1 MLSLN
6 KLVGQH
12 ESSLLLFTILV
23 IFFIALFRSLISCLS
38 RKRRRLPPS
47 PLKLPIIGNLH
58 NIGLYPHRS
67 LWHLARHF
75 GPLMLLHFGA
85 AEALI
90 VSSADAARE
99 IMKTHDIIFANR
111 PRSRASQKLLYN
123 YKDIASAPYGEYWR
137 QMKSISVLH
146 LLSNKRIQSFRAV
159 REEETALMMDE
170 IERASSSSSPINLSE
185 MLATVTNNVV
195 CRVALGRKY
204 GGESGRKFSKLLSE
218 FGELLGVFNVG
229 DFIPWL
235 AWVSHVNGL
244 DARMDKVA
252 KDLDDFL
259 EAVVEEHMAQ
269 QKKGPNVDSVNGE
282 EQKDFVDVL
291 LWIQREDL
299 AGFKIDR
306 VSIKAVI
313 LDAFAAGTDTTYTS
327 LEWAMTEILRHT
339 NVMKQLQKEVREIAG
354 EKSVIKEKDLEKM
367 HYLKAV
373 IKETLRLHPPI
384 PLIVPRESAQDVEVL
399 GYNIAAGTRVIVNAW
414 AIGRDPM
421 SWEQPEE
428 FIPERFLNSSIDFKG
443 HDFQLIPFGS
453 GRRGC
458 PGILF
463 AITINE
469 LFLANLVHKFDW
481 TLPGGAKE
489 NDIDISESNGLTIH
503 RKFPLIAIANKC
515 SS

>member
-1 MLSLN
+1 
-6 KLVGQH
+6 
-12 ESSLLLFTILV
+12 
-23 IFFIALFRSLISCLS
+23 
-38 RKRRRLPPS
+38 
-47 PLKLPIIGNLH
+47 
-58 NIGLYPHRS
+58 
-67 LWHLARHF
+67 
-75 GPLMLLHFGA
+75 
-85 AEALI
+85 
-90 VSSADAARE
+90 
-99 IMKTHDIIFANR
+99 
-111 PRSRASQKLLYN
+111 
-123 YKDIASAPYGEYWR
+123 
-137 QMKSISVLH
+137 MKSVSVLH

-159 REEETALMMDE
+159 REEETALMIDE
-170 IERASSSSSPINLSE
+170 IESASSSSSPINLSE
-185 MLATVTNNVV
+185 MFATLTNNVV

-204 GGESGRKFSKLLSE
+204 GGESGRRFSRLLSE
-218 FGELLGVFNVG
+218 FVELLGVFNVG

-244 DARMDKVA
+244 EARMDKVA
-252 KDLDDFL
+252 KEFDDFL
-259 EAVVEEHMAQ
+259 EGVVEEHMAQ
-269 QKKGPNVDSVNGE
+269 QKKGPNTDSVNGT

-291 LWIQREDL
+291 FWFQGETLVGFKF
-299 AGFKIDR
+299 AGFGF
-306 VSIKAVI
+306 KAFL
-313 LDAFAAGTDTTYTS
+313 LDVFAAGTDTTYTS
-327 LEWAMTEILRHT
+327 LEWAMMELHP

-354 EKSVIKEKDLEKM
+354 EKSDIKEKDLEKM
-367 HYLKAV
+367 DYLKAV

-384 PLIVPRESAQDVEVL
+384 PLLVPRESAQDIEVM
-399 GYNIAAGTRVIVNAW
+399 GYNIAAGTRVIVNTW

-463 AITINE
+463 ATTINE

-489 NDIDISESNGLTIH
+489 KDIDLSESIGITTH

>member
-1 MLSLN
+1 MLSLT

-12 ESSLLLFTILV
+12 EASLFLFTILV
-23 IFFIALFRSLISCLS
+23 IFLVALFGSFLP
-38 RKRRRLPPS
+38 RKGRRRLPPS

-58 NIGLYPHRS
+58 NIRFLNLHRS
-67 LWHLARHF
+67 LWRLAQHF

-85 AEALI
+85 VKVLI
-90 VSSADAARE
+90 VSSADGARE

-111 PRSRASQKLLYN
+111 PRARALQKLVYN
-123 YKDIASAPYGEYWR
+123 YKDIVSAPYGEYWR
-137 QMKSISVLH
+137 QIKSISVLH
-146 LLSNKRIQSFRAV
+146 LLSNRRIQSFRAV
-159 REEETALMMDE
+159 REEETALMIDE
-170 IERASSSSSPINLSE
+170 IERASSSSSPINLTE
-185 MLATVTNNVV
+185 IFATLTNNVV

-204 GGESGRKFSKLLSE
+204 GGESGRKFLKLLTE
-218 FGELLGVFNVG
+218 FQELLGVPNVG

-235 AWVSHVNGL
+235 GWVSYVNGL

-252 KDLDDFL
+252 KEFDDFL
-259 EAVVEEHMAQ
+259 EGVVEEHMAQ
-269 QKKGPNVDSVNGE
+269 RKKGPNIDSVNRE

-291 LWIQREDL
+291 LWIQRENL

-313 LDAFAAGTDTTYTS
+313 LDVFSAGTDTTYSS
-327 LEWAMTEILRHT
+327 LEWAMTELLRHP

-354 EKSVIKEKDLEKM
+354 EKSDIKEKDLEKM

-373 IKETLRLHPPI
+373 IKETLRLHPPF
-384 PLIVPRESAQDVEVL
+384 PLLLPRESAQDVEVM
-399 GYNIAAGTRVIVNAW
+399 GYNIAAGTWVIVNAW

-463 AITINE
+463 ATTINE

-481 TLPGGAKE
+481 TLPSGVKE
-489 NDIDISESNGLTIH
+489 KDIDMSKSISLTVH
-503 RKFPLIAIANKC
+503 RKFPLIAISNKC
-515 SS
+515 SC